1 MTTVTFD
8 SAPVSVIQ
16 EDEISVSW
24 TLNETTL
31 LSGKTSLQVNAETK
45 FSRTF
50 QCYTESYSEIS
61 ALLGKIG
68 SAGTLVIDSS
78 SYDNCYIAPPLSYKE
93 VIKGS
98 GKYTYTI
105 SFKRHTA

>member
-8 SAPVSVIQ
+8 DAAVSVIR

-24 TLNETTL
+24 TLTDTTL
-31 LSGKTSLQVNAETK
+31 LSGKTAIQASSETK
-45 FSRTF
+45 FDRTF
-50 QCYTESYSEIS
+50 QCYTENYSEIS

-68 SAGTLVIDSS
+68 RAGTLVIDGTT
-78 SYDNCYIAPPLSYKE
+78 YTNCYIAPPFSYKE